1 MRQDSYMHVVLTYLA
16 AIASQYKSMSQHS
29 PVRQVTTIL
38 IELREQQN
46 TKITLT
52 MITCI
57 AQTEKDTQRCASPEH
72 NLDV

>member
-1 MRQDSYMHVVLTYLA
+1 MHVVRTYLA
-16 AIASQYKSMSQHS
+16 AIESQYKSMNQHF
-29 PVRQVTTIL
+29 PVRQVTIIL

-52 MITCI
+52 MITCN
-57 AQTEKDTQRCASPEH
+57 AQTEKDTQGCASPEH